1 MLNEEKIRLMT
12 GIAMFEKKMMKESIP
27 ANRYFKSDYV
37 GSHLIRSFLAYT
49 LTVCLCLALW
59 VLYRFDDLLNAMAID
74 DLLSLGTH
82 LILYYIVGLIAYLTV
97 TWKIY
102 SKRYDEAAG
111 RLKIYQAKLRR
122 LDKKYDLQASRENG
136 EDTNK

>member
-37 GSHLIRSFLAYT
+37 GSHLIRSFIAYS
-49 LTVCLCLALW
+49 LTVCLCLVLW
-59 VLYRFDDLLNAMAID
+59 VLYRFDDLLNAMAVD
-74 DLLSLGTH
+74 DLISLGVR
-82 LILYYIVGLIAYLTV
+82 LLAYLVV

-102 SKRYDEAAG
+102 SRRYDEAAG

-122 LDKKYDLQASRENG
+122 LDKKYDQ
-136 EDTNK
+136 

>member
-37 GSHLIRSFLAYT
+37 GSHLIRSFIAYS
-49 LTVCLCLALW
+49 LTVCLCLVLW
-59 VLYRFDDLLNAMAID
+59 VLYRFDDLLNAMAVD
-74 DLLSLGTH
+74 DLISLGVR
-82 LILYYIVGLIAYLTV
+82 LVFYYAAGLLAYLVV

-102 SKRYDEAAG
+102 SRRYDEAAG
-111 RLKIYQAKLRR
+111 RLKIYQAKLP
-122 LDKKYDLQASRENG
+122 AP
-136 EDTNK
+136 